1 MRESISWLYNYS
13 NLKGKLDMNTSV
25 RLIIISIIIIG
36 ISVVIFISW
45 SHIKGAPWIPTRMK
59 KVRKMLSL
67 LNIQPDE
74 VIYDLG
80 CGDGRFIVTAARRFD
95 AKAVGIEINLLL
107 YLWCQVLITVLGLRR
122 RVKVVYGNFFKHDL
136 SNADVV
142 ICYLLQET
150 NDKLEEK
157 LIQELKPTARV
168 VSNSFLFHRLQIA
181 NEDTYKGIYVYRR

>member
-1 MRESISWLYNYS
+1 
-13 NLKGKLDMNTSV
+13 MNTSV
-25 RLIIISIIIIG
+25 RLITVGIIIIG
-36 ISVVIFISW
+36 IIVVVFISW

-67 LNIQPDE
+67 ADIQPDE
-74 VIYDLG
+74 ILYDLG
-80 CGDGRFIVTAARRFD
+80 CGDGRIIVTAARRFD

-107 YLWCQVLITVLGLRR
+107 YLWCQILITMLGLRK
-122 RVKVVYGNFFKHDL
+122 RVKVVYGNFFKRDL

-142 ICYLLQET
+142 ICYLLQDT

-168 VSNSFLFHRLQIA
+168 VSNSFIFHGLQIA
-181 NEDTYKGIYVYRR
+181 NEDTDKGIYVYRR

>member
-1 MRESISWLYNYS
+1 MTTL
-13 NLKGKLDMNTSV
+13 V
-25 RLIIISIIIIG
+25 RLIVVSLIIIG
-36 ISVVIFISW
+36 IILLVLFTW

-67 LNIQPDE
+67 ADLQPDE
-74 VIYDLG
+74 VVYDLG

-95 AKAVGIEINLLL
+95 AKAVGIEINILL
-107 YLWCQVLITVLGLRR
+107 YLWCQFLITILGLRR

-142 ICYLLQET
+142 ICFLLQET

-168 VSNSFLFHRLQIA
+168 VSKSFIFHRLPVVS
-181 NEDTYKGIYVYRR
+181 EDTDKGIYVYGSLNKTNYSTAF

>member
-1 MRESISWLYNYS
+1 M
-13 NLKGKLDMNTSV
+13 TTFV
-25 RLIIISIIIIG
+25 RLIVVSIIIIT
-36 ISVVIFISW
+36 IIVVVVISW
-45 SHIKGAPWIPTRMK
+45 SHIKGAPWVPTRMK
-59 KVRKMLSL
+59 KVRQMLSL
-67 LNIQPDE
+67 ADIQPDE
-74 VIYDLG
+74 VLYDLG

-107 YLWCQVLITVLGLRR
+107 YLWCQFLITILGLR
-122 RVKVVYGNFFKHDL
+122 KKIKIAYGNFFKHDL

-168 VSNSFLFHRLQIA
+168 VSNSFLFHRLPVA
-181 NEDTYKGIYVYRR
+181 FEDTDKGIYVYRS

>member
-1 MRESISWLYNYS
+1 MS
-13 NLKGKLDMNTSV
+13 TFV
-25 RLIIISIIIIG
+25 RLIVVTFIIIG
-36 ISVVIFISW
+36 IIVVCCISY
-45 SHIKGAPWIPTRMK
+45 SHLKGAPWIPTRMK
-59 KVRKMLSL
+59 KVRQMLSAAD
-67 LNIQPDE
+67 IQPDE

-80 CGDGRFIVTAARRFD
+80 CGDGRFIVKAARKFD

-107 YLWCQVLITVLGLRR
+107 YLWCQILITVLGLRK
-122 RVKVVYGNFFKHDL
+122 RVKVVYGNFFKLDL

-168 VSNSFLFHRLQIA
+168 VSNSFLFHRLPAAI
-181 NEDTYKGIYVYRR
+181 EDTDQGIYVYRS